1 MRSLLKAL
9 LVTVALVAASLG
21 GAASATA
28 ATSSPPTL
36 DTSHFACSNG
46 VCEMGPGNV
55 GMSFAAGL
63 YATAPN
69 SPTFLITVVSGSLP
83 PGLQLASQNGDP
95 WTITGTPTTAGTYAF
110 TVQITASNTN
120 GPYGPSGTQQLTIAI
135 GTGSSDRPAGIKAGW
150 NGHTSTLEI
159 EGYDANIS
167 ALWSVSVT
175 STARVIFSNLPSR
188 TTYPIDGFLLVTDHV
203 GDLCGFSSCNLTV
216 TNSLGSSVTVT
227 LPPPIY

>member
-1 MRSLLKAL
+1 
-9 LVTVALVAASLG
+9 
-21 GAASATA
+21 
-28 ATSSPPTL
+28 
-36 DTSHFACSNG
+36 
-46 VCEMGPGNV
+46 
-55 GMSFAAGL
+55 MSFAAGL
-63 YATAPN
+63 HATGP
-69 SPTFLITVVSGSLP
+69 SDTFLITVVSGSLP